1 MPPPGGRALVVGLGR
16 SGLALARFLAGRDV
30 GVRAVD
36 QRPAEQLT
44 AVLAELPPGAE
55 VVTGGHGAETLD
67 GCQVVFASPGVPWDA
82 PLLAEARRR
91 GLPVSSEIDLFFE
104 LCPAGIVGVTGT
116 NGKTTTTAMVGK
128 VLATGD
134 RPVAVGGNIGETVL
148 DRLPELTPKHWV
160 VLELSSFQL
169 ESCTRPHARIGVVL
183 NVTPDH
189 LDRHGSLERYVDAK
203 ARLVEALDGDGQAV
217 LNGQDPICRELAG
230 RTRASVVWF
239 DEHQPVPTVT
249 VPGRHNELNALA
261 AAAVGR
267 AAGLDDERIQAGLAG
282 FRSVEHR
289 LELVGEWG
297 GVRWFND
304 SKATNPDAGLVA
316 LRSFPGVPVVL
327 IAGGHGSGFELDA
340 WAAEVRRSTAAVV
353 LLGESAPELEQRLAG
368 HRVRRVGAL
377 AEAVDTAG
385 GLVPPGG
392 VVLLSPAYK
401 SYDMFRSFEERG
413 RLFKEAV
420 RSRNQTG
427 TDPEVGEHR

>member
-1 MPPPGGRALVVGLGR
+1 LAE
-16 SGLALARFLAGRDV
+16 ALAAL
-30 GVRAVD
+30 
-36 QRPAEQLT
+36 PA
-44 AVLAELPPGAE
+44 AAE
-55 VVTGGHGAETLD
+55 VVTGGHGPETLD
-67 GCQVVFASPGVPWDA
+67 GCQAVFASPGVAWDA
-82 PLLAEARRR
+82 PLLAEARAR
-91 GLPVSSEIDLFFE
+91 GLPVSSEIDLFLS
-104 LCPAGIVGVTGT
+104 LCPAEIVGVTGT
-116 NGKTTTTAMVGK
+116 NGKTTTTAMVGE
-128 VLATGD
+128 VLAQGD

-148 DRLPELTPKHWV
+148 DRLSELTPQHWV

-169 ESCTRPHARIGVVL
+169 ESCSNPHTRIGVVL

-189 LDRHGSLERYVDAK
+189 LDRHGTLDRYVDAK
-203 ARLVEALDGDGQAV
+203 ARLVEALDARGRAV
-217 LNGQDPICRELAG
+217 LNGQDPVCRVLAQ
-230 RTRASVVWF
+230 RTAAPVIWF
-239 DEHQPVPTVT
+239 DEHRPVPEIS

-267 AAGLDDERIQAGLAG
+267 AAGLDDGRIQAGLAG
-282 FRSVEHR
+282 FHSVEHR

-316 LRSFPGVPVVL
+316 LRSFPGVPLVL

-340 WAAEVRRSTAAVV
+340 WEAEVRRSTAAVV
-353 LLGESAPELEQRLAG
+353 LLGESAPELEGRLAG
-368 HRVRRVGAL
+368 HPVRLVEGL

-385 GLVPPGG
+385 ALVPPGG

-420 RSRNQTG
+420 RSRNQAG
-427 TDPEVGEHR
+427 TDPEVREPR